1 VTEREADEA
10 PKEGVAAGLWGES
23 GSRFI
28 LLLSGIAAWVIAVVL
43 AAVETSIPVATTFVP
58 VGLALIGGAAFF
70 DRLRKLGPGGLVV
83 DPSRAIRQ
91 FSESLPPPPPDA
103 PAGAEREL
111 LLDGLENYFE
121 EVSRTADETLP
132 AKLAGRRYEA
142 GMALELA
149 VRRWLEGEGHEVRA
163 GSSAGVDLIGRRDDQ
178 VNVVEVMSS
187 RSGSGG
193 PTPEQ
198 LRNNFLQARIWA
210 DEELGDQGPLYRL
223 LATDVVPPPH
233 LLDRFRGN
241 GIGIVHVDPD
251 TEDVNL
257 ILSPKD
263 SRS

>member
-1 VTEREADEA
+1 M
-10 PKEGVAAGLWGES
+10 AAQLWSES

-70 DRLRKLGPGGLVV
+70 DRLRKLGPGGLEV
-83 DPSRAIRQ
+83 DPGKAVRH
-91 FSESLPPPPPDA
+91 FSESLPPPPA
-103 PAGAEREL
+103 EASASAEREL
-111 LLDGLENYFE
+111 LLEGLENYFE
-121 EVSRTADETLP
+121 EVSRTADETLS
-132 AKLAGRRYEA
+132 AELAGRRYEA

-149 VRRWLEGEGHEVRA
+149 VRRWLEGEGHEVRG
-163 GSSAGVDLIGRRDDQ
+163 GSSVGVDLIGRRGDQ
-178 VNVVEVMSS
+178 VNVVEVKSS
-187 RSGSGG
+187 RLGSGG

-198 LRNNFLQARIWA
+198 LRNSFLRARIWA
-210 DEELGDQGPLYRL
+210 DEELGDEGPFYRL

-233 LLDRFRGN
+233 LLDRFRGH

-251 TEDVNL
+251 TENVNL
-257 ILSPKD
+257 ILSPKN